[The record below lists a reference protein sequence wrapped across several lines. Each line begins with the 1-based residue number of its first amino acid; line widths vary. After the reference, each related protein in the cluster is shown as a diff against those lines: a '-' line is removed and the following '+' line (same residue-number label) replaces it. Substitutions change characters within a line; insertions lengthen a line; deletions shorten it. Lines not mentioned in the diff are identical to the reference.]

1 MRKDITMTKF
11 SYYIKWRDAGG
22 KEQTKTYAGVAGRNY
37 WEKKIIKELGESA
50 ILDMGKEIADSTT
63 KKTKK
68 FSDTEKAPLLGPID
82 QYHSRISEV
91 PTGSFVISNWNPY
104 KKAYMSRMYG
114 SLNDILKVIEC
125 NCLKLE
131 LDAKIGKT
139 NWQTDET
146 KASTKQKCPNST
158 IICSSPLARHLVLL
172 ACLQPHVAYIFH
184 HALPLPRS
192 L

>member
-63 KKTKK
+63 KKTKRV
-68 FSDTEKAPLLGPID
+68 SDTEKAPLLGPID

-114 SLNDILKVIEC
+114 SLNDILKVIEPDGAISLQG
-125 NCLKLE
+125 N
-131 LDAKIGKT
+131 KIVKS
-139 NWQTDET
+139 TDKNNIRT
-146 KASTKQKCPNST
+146 LTDGRRFDMMGWP
-158 IICSSPLARHLVLL
+158 V
-172 ACLQPHVAYIFH
+172 
-184 HALPLPRS
+184 
-192 L
+192 